1 MSQIANDLYYFY
13 HIIHKN
19 KDINIEKLDN
29 NQIEE
34 ELLVSLKQDWANLL
48 ESVPGKL
55 FEINLNSY

>member
-1 MSQIANDLYYFY
+1 MKYIWHLNVLS
-13 HIIHKN
+13 IHKN